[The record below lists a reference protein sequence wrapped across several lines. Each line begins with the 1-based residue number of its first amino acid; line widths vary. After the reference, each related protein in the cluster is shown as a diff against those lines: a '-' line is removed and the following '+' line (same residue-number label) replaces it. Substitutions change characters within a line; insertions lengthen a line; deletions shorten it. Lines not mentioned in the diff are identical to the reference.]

1 MYKHILLPT
10 DGSRITQNAIAE
22 GIALA
27 KSIGARVTGIHVT
40 APFHVF
46 TANPLMM
53 ADTENE
59 YDAETETISADVL
72 SVIEK
77 LAREK
82 QVVFK
87 GVHARGERP
96 WEEIIKTAD
105 AEGCDL
111 IMMASHGRTGVAGVL
126 IGSETQKVLT
136 HSKIPVLVTR

>member
-10 DGSRITQNAIAE
+10 DGSQITQNAVTE

-27 KSIGARVTGIHVT
+27 KAIGARVTGIHVT
-40 APFHVF
+40 APFHVL
-46 TANPLMM
+46 ALSRLMM
-53 ADTENE
+53 ADTESE
-59 YDAETETISADVL
+59 YNADAETISANAL

-77 LAREK
+77 LAREN
-82 QVVFK
+82 QLVFK

-96 WEEIIKTAD
+96 WEEIIKTAV

-136 HSKIPVLVTR
+136 HTRIPVLVTR